1 MASGGSKWSVVRI
14 IPIPESYDGQQ
25 KYGGTGKLEHMFD
38 GNGINVA
45 FIKVWEVFV
54 MKRF

>member
-14 IPIPESYDGQQ
+14 IPMLESYDEQK
-25 KYGGTGKLEHMFD
+25 KYGGTGKLEHMFG

-45 FIKVWEVFV
+45 FIKAWQTFV
-54 MKRF
+54 MKMF